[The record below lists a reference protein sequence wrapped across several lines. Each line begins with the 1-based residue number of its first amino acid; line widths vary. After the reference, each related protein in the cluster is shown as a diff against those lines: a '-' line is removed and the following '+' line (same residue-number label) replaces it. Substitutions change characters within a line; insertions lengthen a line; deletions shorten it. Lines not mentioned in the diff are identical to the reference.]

1 MKKDHGWKELAGR
14 LKSSFLQEEKPT
26 LEMLSELTQQCDA
39 QNIALAIEELD
50 TEYAIDT
57 FKSLPTDLSYEVMAM
72 MSPDLAKKILKHLEP
87 DQVKSL
93 IRKME
98 PLDAASVLSDVPKQ
112 QQKYILQEKKMR
124 KKVVADV
131 EQRIVYPKN
140 SAGRIMTTQFMQV
153 PEGKTVRE
161 ALALL
166 RQSDLK
172 EEVPD
177 DIIITK
183 NSVDGDDQPPRMIG
197 VISIRELLSYSDDT
211 LVDDV
216 MEKDIISVNVN
227 DSQMDAAALMSKYRF
242 KTFPVINK
250 ENDLVGVI
258 PADELLK
265 VMIGRL
271 RNVYSKAVGTDAQ
284 KMAGLTPFQE
294 AKIRVPWLMVTMAIE
309 LIAGLVIHKYDAVL
323 QKVILLA
330 SFMPVISAIS
340 GNVGLQ
346 AAAITVRAVDA
357 NIPGHRNM
365 FKSVSRE
372 FITSVF
378 MAIACGIVLGAV
390 GAIWAKHIPFGLVIG
405 GALICSMLTAG
416 LMGTIIPILSKRLGF
431 DPATTAGP
439 FETSMQDIVGF
450 GVFLWLATTFEH
462 WIT

>member
-14 LKSSFLQEEKPT
+14 LKSSFQQEEKPT

-284 KMAGLTPFQE
+284 KMAGLTPF
-294 AKIRVPWLMVTMAIE
+294 
-309 LIAGLVIHKYDAVL
+309 
-323 QKVILLA
+323 
-330 SFMPVISAIS
+330 
-340 GNVGLQ
+340 
-346 AAAITVRAVDA
+346 
-357 NIPGHRNM
+357 
-365 FKSVSRE
+365 
-372 FITSVF
+372 
-378 MAIACGIVLGAV
+378 
-390 GAIWAKHIPFGLVIG
+390 
-405 GALICSMLTAG
+405 
-416 LMGTIIPILSKRLGF
+416 
-431 DPATTAGP
+431 
-439 FETSMQDIVGF
+439 
-450 GVFLWLATTFEH
+450 
-462 WIT
+462 